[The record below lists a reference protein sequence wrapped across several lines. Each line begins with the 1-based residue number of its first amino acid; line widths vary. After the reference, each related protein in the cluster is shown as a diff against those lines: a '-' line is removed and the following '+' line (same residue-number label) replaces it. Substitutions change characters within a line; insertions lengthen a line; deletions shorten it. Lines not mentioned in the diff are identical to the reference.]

1 MVMDKDFIAFY
12 IVLNIIFFTIILIR
26 SLIWLIVTRKRKNTY
41 IEYVLWSDMTD
52 MDYIVTNVNTGMI
65 LISNLVMIIIWLT
78 GVISGLL

>member
-41 IEYVLWSDMTD
+41 IEY
-52 MDYIVTNVNTGMI
+52 
-65 LISNLVMIIIWLT
+65 
-78 GVISGLL
+78 